1 MTRDLNVSIPG
12 SGSLIEGIRKMAR
25 GYWWRVEALLRRVW
39 SGDFPRPRTLLAHWL
54 VGATAL
60 GATTAVCFSLGL
72 NPGAV
77 ALIYLIVIV
86 MLSLLGDSLVSF
98 AIFSVVATGCI
109 VFFSP
114 IPSSRS
120 RLKMREM
127 F

>member
-60 GATTAVCFSLGL
+60 GATTAVCFSVGL

-77 ALIYLIVIV
+77 ALNCEGFQLVSPRIPGFRKA
-86 MLSLLGDSLVSF
+86 MAQKHKRAGASLGDVHADAVGFDQAVIDL
-98 AIFSVVATGCI
+98 
-109 VFFSP
+109 
-114 IPSSRS
+114 
-120 RLKMREM
+120 EH
-127 F
+127 